1 MLETGADFGLIF
13 DTDVDRSAAVDE
25 NGREIA
31 RNGIVALAAVLAKE
45 ISPGTT
51 IVTDSVTSDHLS
63 EFLTQRLGLSH
74 LRYKRGYKNVINKAI
89 ELNAGG
95 TDCQLAIET
104 SGHAAFKENYFLDDG
119 AYLAA
124 KIVIKAARLLREG
137 KSLSNVI
144 SDLKEPQEA
153 IEVRLPVTASNFT
166 AYGSQVIKE
175 LEAWVQ
181 SQVTENT
188 DGKTVMQLAAPNYEG
203 VRISFLEN
211 SSASSSSMRPYGW
224 CLLRMSLHDPIM
236 PLNIEADK
244 EGGCRQIAEILREFL
259 AHFDELDI
267 SKL

>member
-1 MLETGADFGLIF
+1 MKMAVKSQETAL
-13 DTDVDRSAAVDE
+13 
-25 NGREIA
+25 
-31 RNGIVALAAVLAKE
+31 VALAAVLAKE

-188 DGKTVMQLAAPNYEG
+188 DGKTVMQLGSAQLRRRAHQLFRKQQRIIKQHAPIRL
-203 VRISFLEN
+203 VP
-211 SSASSSSMRPYGW
+211 ASYGR
-224 CLLRMSLHDPIM
+224 CTIP
-236 PLNIEADK
+236 
-244 EGGCRQIAEILREFL
+244 
-259 AHFDELDI
+259 
-267 SKL
+267 